1 MNAPATFIVKNNGLT
16 QFYDVSY
23 LSFSRNGDTT
33 MLKQNHNTSFYESYK
48 RINDLDSFENVA
60 KLEFKHQLH
69 QMIMAKKGKQIKQL
83 GTLSESQVKKC
94 RKAIECMVSTVL
106 FSRDKKVD
114 YKTQQYLAFVTLTL
128 PVKQF
133 HSDKELRKAQ
143 TRYIENLQKTYNVK
157 HYVWKAE
164 PQKNGNIHFHLLI
177 DRWIDWT
184 VHRKLWNKQL
194 NKLGYIDKYQQKHG
208 DRNPNTIDVH
218 SLKKDKKGRRLKNIT
233 KYIVKYMTKK
243 EFGKRAIIG
252 KIWGCANAT
261 KKLDYPRY
269 AEGETYFYKIIELIN
284 KYDFKQVVCDEFFA
298 HWLGKSFDVI
308 SKHTRNLWRDI
319 KEWFQLRNGN
329 IQPRTIMQKEY
340 DRLTRQYKYSTQEK
354 EVVISSQLKN
364 QKTSIE
370 KQLSMSFLQNSTG
383 GFVRL

>member
-23 LSFSRNGDTT
+23 LSFSRNGDTSS
-33 MLKQNHNTSFYESYK
+33 LKQNAKTPYSESIK
-48 RINDLDSFENVA
+48 KLTKQNSLDVVD
-60 KLEFKHQLH
+60 KIEFKYQLH
-69 QMIMAKKGKQIKQL
+69 QMTMAKKGKQIKDL

-94 RKAIECMVSTVL
+94 RKAIECMISTVF

-164 PQKNGNIHFHLLI
+164 AQKNGNIHFHLLI

-194 NKLGYIDKYQQKHG
+194 DKLGYIDKYQEKHG

-218 SLKKDKKGRRLKNIT
+218 SLKKDKKGRKMKNIGN
-233 KYIVKYMTKK
+233 YIIKYMTKR

-252 KIWGCANAT
+252 KIWGCANPT

-269 AEGETYFYKIIELIN
+269 AEGETFFYRIIELIN

-298 HWLGKSFDVI
+298 HWVGKSFDVI

-340 DRLTRQYKYSTQEK
+340 DRLTRQYTYTTNEK
-354 EVVISSQLKN
+354 EIVISSQLKN
-364 QKTSIE
+364 QKKSIE